1 MKCKKLSSTSLFPY
15 DEVDV
20 SNEVDSLFTNIPKE
34 RRTIKNIAQTI
45 DVQKKLLKICPKLN
59 FKRLLVIYTIDFTFI
74 FNNLLLSVTFIWSKW
89 KTIF

>member
-1 MKCKKLSSTSLFPY
+1 MKCKKLSSTLPFPY

-59 FKRLLVIYTIDFTFI
+59 FKRLLVIYTTDFTFI